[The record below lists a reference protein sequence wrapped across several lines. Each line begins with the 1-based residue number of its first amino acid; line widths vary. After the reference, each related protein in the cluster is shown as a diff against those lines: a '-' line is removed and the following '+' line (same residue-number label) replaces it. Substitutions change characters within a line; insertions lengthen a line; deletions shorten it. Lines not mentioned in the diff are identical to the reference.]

1 MTTILRP
8 TLDPASLKVSNA
20 SSEMRYRFQP
30 GLELLYRSTLQVF
43 RNADASPR
51 FSSRAK
57 EEFVSDVRHKVIA
70 QDEQDQGYYILSY
83 HTPVERSLDGRPMP
97 IGDGRIVYFK
107 HTPLG
112 HVLEA
117 SDPLEATVLLLPAPP
132 VGVGSEWRVN
142 QHHFPAGRA
151 RPIEVASFYRVN
163 SVQDGIA
170 TLVFDSDE
178 VRYEGDTAGTEGNV
192 YTLVGKGRFEFDVSS
207 GHLISLETESTMTSK
222 EDDLLLEVV
231 AMHSMHLR
239 DDEDLPG

>member
-1 MTTILRP
+1 MTILRP
-8 TLDPASLKVSNA
+8 VLDPASLKVPDA
-20 SSEMRYRFQP
+20 SSELRYRFQP
-30 GLELLYRSTLQVF
+30 GEEFVYRSQLQVF

-57 EEFVSDVRHKVIA
+57 EEFVSDVRHKIVA
-70 QDEQDQGYYILSY
+70 QDPADQGYYILSY
-83 HTPVERSLDGRPMP
+83 HTPVERSVDGRPMP

-112 HVLEA
+112 SVLEA
-117 SDPLEATVLLLPAPP
+117 SDLLEASVLLLPEPP

-151 RPIEVASFYRVN
+151 QPIEVTSFYRVLN
-163 SVQDGIA
+163 VQDGIA
-170 TLVFDSDE
+170 SIVFDSDE

-192 YTLVGKGRFEFDVSS
+192 YTLVGKGRFEFDVEG
-207 GHLISLETESTMTSK
+207 GHLLSLETESTMTSK

-231 AMHSMHLR
+231 AMHSMSLR
-239 DDEDLPG
+239 AEEAG